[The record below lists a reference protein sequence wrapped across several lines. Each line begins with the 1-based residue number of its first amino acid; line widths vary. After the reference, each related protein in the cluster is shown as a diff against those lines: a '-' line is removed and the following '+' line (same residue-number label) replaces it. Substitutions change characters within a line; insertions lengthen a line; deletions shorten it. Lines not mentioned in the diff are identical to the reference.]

1 MDLGL
6 ENKIC
11 VVTGASKGIGR
22 AIAVAFAQEGVSLSV
37 CARDGIRAESVA
49 KEVRGHGGRAIA
61 IACDV
66 SREDDVN
73 RLVEETL
80 KEYGRIDILVANAAV
95 IEPVKFA
102 IEMPVA
108 DWRKHLDINLTG
120 VFLCNR
126 AVLPHMIRQN
136 YGRIQNMGSGLESEP
151 AVRLGAY
158 AASKG
163 AVNSMTRVLAMET
176 ATYDIKVNVHY
187 PGNLRTD
194 DKSEVCGVLA
204 ILRVVDDCLCDKR
217 WPAELVGAGEQ
228 IEGVQPVTVVRPAI
242 PVFLFALGSQ
252 KDRPGRAI
260 DDRGAG
266 DADFAGE
273 IAVVAAVIGSRNWR
287 SAGFVEVDRP

>member
-1 MDLGL
+1 MSSPRLKDR
-6 ENKIC
+6 IA

-22 AIAVAFAQEGVSLSV
+22 AIAVAFAQEGVSLSL
-37 CARDGIRAESVA
+37 CARDGMRAESVA

-61 IACDV
+61 LACDV

-80 KEYGRIDILVANAAV
+80 KEYGRIDILVANAAI
-95 IEPVKFA
+95 IEPVKLA

-108 DWRKHLDINLTG
+108 DWKNHLDINLTG

-151 AVRLGAY
+151 ALHLGAY

-187 PGNLRTD
+187 PGNIRTD
-194 DKSEVCGVLA
+194 LNPRGPGKPEDAVACAIYLASLPKDGPTGRTFEANKEIKFWNKEVA
-204 ILRVVDDCLCDKR
+204 
-217 WPAELVGAGEQ
+217 
-228 IEGVQPVTVVRPAI
+228 RPSNSAAA
-242 PVFLFALGSQ
+242 ALGSINRFRTSMRRLR
-252 KDRPGRAI
+252 D
-260 DDRGAG
+260 
-266 DADFAGE
+266 
-273 IAVVAAVIGSRNWR
+273 IARSIG
-287 SAGFVEVDRP
+287 